1 VLKLKALQAYLND
14 KGGYK
19 YLGKRTSVWFEQT
32 EQN

>member
-19 YLGKRTSVWFEQT
+19 YLGKRTSV
-32 EQN
+32 